1 MRTRLFAAVSVL
13 ALVLSAP
20 AAADSPNTRPTVGE
34 RINVLAGT
42 PTEYPAGA
50 PFHIGHGWPIGG
62 TEADPGEPLQPKQ
75 AGIYAFTLEI
85 DGVPRQATYILRV
98 AFFDDP
104 APLPE
109 AAFRLFRIWVY
120 EFPQGMTGTHTFT
133 GHWYSPCSQAVA
145 RFGYAGPC
153 PNPNA
158 PVDPEPRSL
167 TVKFTP

>member
-1 MRTRLFAAVSVL
+1 MRRLFLAAASVL
-13 ALVLSAP
+13 ALALPAP
-20 AAADSPNTRPTVGE
+20 AAADSPNKREDVGE

-75 AGIYAFTLEI
+75 AGIYDFRLEI
-85 DGVPRQATYILRV
+85 DGVLHQADYVIRV

-104 APLPE
+104 APLKD
-109 AAFRLFRIWVY
+109 AAFRLFRIWVH
-120 EFPQGMTGTHTFT
+120 EFPDGMTGTHTFT
-133 GHWYSPCSQAVA
+133 GHWYSPCWQAVE
-145 RFGYAGPC
+145 RFGYPGPC

-158 PVDPEPRSL
+158 PTDPGPRSL
-167 TVKFTP
+167 TVHFIP